1 MKNNKV
7 KVVKKLKTSIKIKEV
22 ESVMNLNLQSEV
34 KDQTLVLE

>member
-22 ESVMNLNLQSEV
+22 ESVMNLNL
-34 KDQTLVLE
+34 